1 MSLHHTTATE
11 RRNALLNALAD
22 RPRRAVVSYLRD
34 ATSDGASVA
43 TLADAIATP
52 DGSGPDDVATR
63 LHHDTLPRLDEIGVL
78 EFDARSGTVVYRGDE
93 DLEALLD
100 AVEAL

>member
-1 MSLHHTTATE
+1 MSLHHATATQ
-11 RRNALLNALAD
+11 RRDDHLNALAD
-22 RPRRAVVSYLRD
+22 GQRRAVVSYLRD
-34 ATSDGASVA
+34 ATSESVSVA

-52 DGSGPDDVATR
+52 DGSSPDDLAIR
-63 LHHDTLPRLDEIGVL
+63 LHHEILPRLAEIGVL
-78 EFDARSGTVVYRGDE
+78 EFDARSGSAVYRGDQ

>member
-1 MSLHHTTATE
+1 MSLHHATATE
-11 RRNALLNALAD
+11 RTDDLLNALAD
-22 RPRRAVVSYLRD
+22 GQRRAVVSYLRD
-34 ATSDGASVA
+34 ATSESVPVA

-52 DGSGPDDVATR
+52 DGSSPDDLAIR
-63 LHHDTLPRLDEIGVL
+63 LHHEIVPRLAEIGVL
-78 EFDARSGTVVYRGDE
+78 EYDARSRSVGYHGDE